1 VVQVQT
7 HLENPTKYHIQ
18 QAQRQQ
24 VKQYLST
31 TLANKHANQALSLPC
46 PNQPGD
52 HVMPPGTGS
61 SAPNSPMAMLTLNSN
76 CEKEGFYKFEEQ
88 SRVESECPALNTHS
102 RASCMQVLDDTGGG
116 AQVPFLMSITDYL
129 AYPDSTNLIIL
140 FLVYLFQLP
149 VSGNLIDLYGN
160 QSMPPPGLNISNS
173 CPANLPN
180 IKRELTACI
189 FPTESEA
196 RALAKERQKKDNHNL
211 IERRRRF
218 NINDRIKE
226 LGTLIPKSN
235 DP

>member
-1 VVQVQT
+1 VTQVQT

-102 RASCMQVLDDTGGG
+102 RASCMQVLDDTGAG
-116 AQVPFLMSITDYL
+116 AHFPFLMSM
-129 AYPDSTNLIIL
+129 TNQMIFF
-140 FLVYLFQLP
+140 FLYLFQLP